1 MTQLGPFVK
10 LSLDESALE
19 KMFAAILA
27 RLDKHDQQFL
37 DFEKQLNDRPT
48 KQDLRDLNNSL
59 LKEIDSRTD
68 KLNKRID
75 ELSENLNQ
83 KLKDLENNFDQRLQD
98 MANMLNLT
106 IMQKIDDIESRI
118 PNSDT
123 QINDFIDRLQAVEE
137 TTFNNGKKLHLTRDA
152 VQQIASSIC
161 LLNNTNAVLDQTLPE
176 TLKAAINTIPNNFKQ
191 IMDQLAKL
199 KDRVNTNTVKER
211 TIERVTSALK
221 PEAAPSEQSGQQ
233 GTVIDLSPYHPYPAC
248 VAHWRDPPDLPP
260 TPEFMNIGEVVDYI
274 YKLVP
279 KLQAHLTAMQGK
291 IVENAQDILGK
302 VDKGLVEKMFE
313 KFQAVIGEMAG
324 RVDELKDCIEQTA
337 TRDEINSM
345 VEDIFNSMS
354 QGGQTAIGRVRCI
367 ACGREIPQV
376 TGATTEEES
385 NRMLGVPPNSIISG
399 NKSAGQSNLGVLY
412 SKRDGFDSAI
422 IESPRSVRPFKPSTS
437 RQKTPR

>member
-27 RLDKHDQQFL
+27 RLDKHDEQLTDLQ
-37 DFEKQLNDRPT
+37 KQINERPT
-48 KQDLRDLNNSL
+48 KQDLRDLNDSL
-59 LKEIDSRTD
+59 LKTIDSRTD
-68 KLNKRID
+68 ALNKRID
-75 ELSENLNQ
+75 QLSDDLNK

-118 PNSDT
+118 PTSDT
-123 QINDFIDRLQAVEE
+123 QMADFIDRLQAVEE

-176 TLKAAINTIPNNFKQ
+176 TLKAAINTIPTQFKQ
-191 IMDQLAKL
+191 IMDQLSKL
-199 KDRVNTNTVKER
+199 KDRLNTNTVKER
-211 TIERVTSALK
+211 TIERALK
-221 PEAAPSEQSGQQ
+221 PDAAHSEQQVQQ
-233 GTVIDLSPYHPYPAC
+233 GTIIDLSPYHPYPAC
-248 VAHWRDPPDLPP
+248 VAHWRDPPDLPQ

-337 TRDEINSM
+337 TRDEINGM

-385 NRMLGVPPNSIISG
+385 NRMLGVPPNSLISG